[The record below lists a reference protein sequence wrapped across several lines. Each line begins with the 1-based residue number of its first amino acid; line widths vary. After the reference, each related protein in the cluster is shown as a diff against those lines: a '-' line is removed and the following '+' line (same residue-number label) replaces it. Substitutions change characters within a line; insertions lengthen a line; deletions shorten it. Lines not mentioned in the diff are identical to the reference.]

1 MKLVFSFLA
10 STFLVVRKRINKMQ
24 FNYICKWET
33 MIRIVYMMDNKKQVE
48 QNVYF
53 LLEKMQ

>member
-1 MKLVFSFLA
+1 
-10 STFLVVRKRINKMQ
+10 
-24 FNYICKWET
+24 

-53 LLEKMQ
+53 LLEKMQWFISKWNSKYILWSTNIRLKIGLRILYM